1 MVLEI
6 PVPTNSAKIKY
17 IFDFTPNDLL
27 VPLDTPLIK
36 SLVHGSSHQFST
48 ARKTPPRIE
57 TAHSSFKLQRRAQV
71 IRQKC
76 TTFSSIQLGLAHGV
90 QTQLDV
96 VPAFRSLITQ
106 LGRLVQ
112 TNDYFLFAG
121 LWADHQGL
129 VSHSG
134 DSTKPCRLSN
144 RPGKRAEIGEWLDFF
159 FNFFIFVSQ
168 EEGQDTAGTCAMASV
183 NHQVL
188 SLR

>member
-1 MVLEI
+1 MAFEI
-6 PVPTNSAKIKY
+6 PMPTNRAKIKY

-36 SLVHGSSHQFST
+36 SWVHGSSHQFST

-57 TAHSSFKLQRRAQV
+57 TKWNHSQQPQAAEARPGHSTEVHQLLQHPLRPCSWGTNPAGHGPWFRR
-71 IRQKC
+71 
-76 TTFSSIQLGLAHGV
+76 
-90 QTQLDV
+90 
-96 VPAFRSLITQ
+96 LITQ

-129 VSHSG
+129 VIHSG

-144 RPGKRAEIGEWLDFF
+144 RPGKRAEIRGWLNFF
-159 FNFFIFVSQ
+159 FYLLIFV
-168 EEGQDTAGTCAMASV
+168 
-183 NHQVL
+183 
-188 SLR
+188 